1 MRMAAAAVGCTLAS
15 VYEAPNRGQPS
26 RVGPVADLD
35 GPPAIL
41 LMRHAPVAAGCRF
54 SAKKNFFKFR
64 VSPIV
69 SGAVYVSYMVFL
81 ITVLDRQVRRPALA
95 HTSWKP

>member
-1 MRMAAAAVGCTLAS
+1 VCL
-15 VYEAPNRGQPS
+15 PCP
-26 RVGPVADLD
+26 
-35 GPPAIL
+35 
-41 LMRHAPVAAGCRF
+41 RF

-81 ITVLDRQVRRPALA
+81 ITVLDRTVGACVLVLA
-95 HTSWKP
+95 

>member
-1 MRMAAAAVGCTLAS
+1 MGLLLLA
-15 VYEAPNRGQPS
+15 
-26 RVGPVADLD
+26 
-35 GPPAIL
+35 
-41 LMRHAPVAAGCRF
+41 CRF

-95 HTSWKP
+95 PCLLDPCTAASRWCDYTELRAAAESVRPAPVIVVRWCLDATVMP

>member
-1 MRMAAAAVGCTLAS
+1 MMVGVC
-15 VYEAPNRGQPS
+15 
-26 RVGPVADLD
+26 
-35 GPPAIL
+35 L
-41 LMRHAPVAAGCRF
+41 LLPCRF

-81 ITVLDRQVRRPALA
+81 ITVLDRQVCPNPKR
-95 HTSWKP
+95 